1 MHAVLSRPESRKV
14 CLSFL
19 MDDLNQDYGV
29 ERGVGGKRPFS
40 DDEYSGGPAVKR
52 INVNIGRCEHFYF
65 CQRENKRIGSR
76 DGVLPLFPGCSLVS
90 GEGYMEAEK

>member
-1 MHAVLSRPESRKV
+1 MSTRDALQQDLVHAVASSLPAREQKKFV
-14 CLSFL
+14 L

-52 INVNIGRCEHFYF
+52 INVNIGTCEH
-65 CQRENKRIGSR
+65 
-76 DGVLPLFPGCSLVS
+76 V
-90 GEGYMEAEK
+90 